1 MTINPSQISD
11 YITIKQNDTSR
22 ILYDTLYVNSAV
34 LNLSGSSV
42 KLNLYDLNTQINAQ
56 YTASVVTPAS
66 GSVSIQFPATE
77 VATTG
82 SFLAEWQVVFG
93 DNTQLTVPTD
103 GWILIRV
110 IDDLD

>member
-34 LNLSGSSV
+34 LNLSGSTV
-42 KLNLYDLNTQINAQ
+42 KLNLYDLATSTNAQ
-56 YTASVVTPAS
+56 YTANVVTPAS

-82 SFLAEWQVVFG
+82 SYLAEWEVQFA
-93 DNTQLTVPTD
+93 DNTQLTIPSEQY
-103 GWILIRV
+103 ILIRV